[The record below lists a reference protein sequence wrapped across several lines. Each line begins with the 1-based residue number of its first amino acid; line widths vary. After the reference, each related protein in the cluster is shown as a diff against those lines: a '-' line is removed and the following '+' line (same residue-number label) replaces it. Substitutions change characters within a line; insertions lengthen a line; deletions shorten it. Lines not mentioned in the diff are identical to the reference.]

1 METKETSPS
10 SPINRHSIISFALG
24 VLTVLTFCGG
34 FIIPIPFTSLLCAPA
49 SFVTG
54 ILALIY
60 GIVSLS
66 RIRKNNETGRSI
78 AWAGILSG
86 GFVFLCLLCMVLAL
100 ISLLIFSPDIL
111 PPFLQNYQI

>member
-1 METKETSPS
+1 METNKTTPS
-10 SPINRHSIISFALG
+10 SPTNRHSIISLALG
-24 VLTVLTFCGG
+24 ILTVFTFCGG

-54 ILALIY
+54 VLALIY
-60 GIVSLS
+60 GIVSLN
-66 RIRKNNETGRSI
+66 RIRKNNEAGRSI

-86 GFVFLCLLCMVLAL
+86 GFVFLCVLCMVLAL
-100 ISLLIFSPDIL
+100 ISLIIFSPEIL